1 MGSLRSIRP
10 SSPPMPI
17 LRLYTRVLELL
28 GKEARLG
35 WLLAVA
41 NLLLAASQFA
51 EPVLFGRIV
60 DVLSGK
66 MVAGSSSAWPFL
78 IAWVAFGLFT
88 IACSAVVALQAD
100 RLSHRQRQ
108 AVLTDYFEHI
118 LQLPLTFH
126 SGTHSGRVMK
136 GMLNGTDALW
146 RLLVGFFREH
156 FAAILSVVVLL
167 PLSLYLNWRLAILL
181 FVLCIVFT
189 ALTTFVVRRT
199 FGMQMEV
206 EEHYSE
212 LSARASDALGNVA
225 LVQSFV
231 RIDSEVKGLR
241 SVADELLA
249 AQMPVLSWWA
259 LVTVITRAS
268 TTITVLA
275 IFTFGIALHDQG
287 LTSVG
292 EIVMFVSFATLL
304 IQKLEQVV
312 SFINNVFMEAPRLR
326 EFFNVL
332 DAVPAVHDRND
343 AIDAGRL
350 SGLVEFNDVT
360 FSYDGKRPAV
370 EDLSFTAL
378 PGQTIALVGATG
390 AGKSTAIALL
400 HRAFDPQSG
409 FIRLDG
415 MDVRGLTLTALRR
428 NIGVV
433 FQEALLFNRSIA
445 ENLRVGKPDATEAE
459 MRKAAERAQ
468 ALEFIE
474 RSGGFETN
482 AGERGRMLSGG
493 ERQRLSIARALLKD
507 PPILI
512 LDEATSALDAVTETK
527 VNAALDEVM
536 KGRTTFVIAHRL
548 STIRHATRILMFDNG
563 HVIETG
569 TFDELVAKGGRFA
582 ELARAQFM
590 VQEHARTGE
599 TPKKNPKGNPKPD
612 SAKVNS

>member
-1 MGSLRSIRP
+1 MSL
-10 SSPPMPI
+10 
-17 LRLYTRVLELL
+17 LHLYTRVLQLL

-35 WLLAVA
+35 WMLAVA
-41 NLLLAASQFA
+41 NLLLATAQFA

-60 DVLSGK
+60 DVMSGNLATGAL
-66 MVAGSSSAWPFL
+66 VPEARSPWPL
-78 IAWVAFGLFT
+78 LGAWVGFGLFT
-88 IACSAVVALQAD
+88 ILCAAVVALQAD
-100 RLSHRQRQ
+100 RLAHRQRQ
-108 AVLTDYFEHI
+108 AVLTSYFEHI
-118 LQLPLTFH
+118 LQLPLGFH
-126 SGTHSGRVMK
+126 TGTHSGRLMKVM
-136 GMLNGTDALW
+136 LQGTDALW
-146 RLLVGFFREH
+146 RMWLGFFREH
-156 FAAILSVVVLL
+156 FAALLSLVVLL
-167 PLSLYLNWRLAILL
+167 PLSLYINWRLAILL
-181 FVLCIVFT
+181 FVLCVVFT
-189 ALTTFVVRRT
+189 VLTTLVVRKT
-199 FGMQMEV
+199 YGMQNEV
-206 EEHYSE
+206 EAQYSD

-231 RIDSEVKGLR
+231 RIDAEVQGLR
-241 SVADELLA
+241 SVSGKLLA

-275 IFTFGIALHDQG
+275 IFALGITLNQQG

-304 IQKLEQVV
+304 IQRLEQVV
-312 SFINNVFMEAPRLR
+312 NFVNSVLMEAPRLK
-326 EFFNVL
+326 EFIDVL
-332 DAVPAVHDRND
+332 DTVPAVHDRAD
-343 AIDAGRL
+343 AIDPGRL
-350 SGLVEFNDVT
+350 KGLIEFQNVS

-409 FIRLDG
+409 VVKIDG
-415 MDVRGLTLTALRR
+415 MDIRGLTLASLRK

-433 FQEALLFNRSIA
+433 FQEALLFDRSIA
-445 ENLRVGKPDATEAE
+445 DNLRVGKSDATDAE
-459 MRKAAERAQ
+459 LRLAAERAQ

-474 RSGGFETN
+474 RSEHKFDTH

-512 LDEATSALDAVTETK
+512 LDEATSALDAVTEAK
-527 VNAALDEVM
+527 VNLALDEVM

-548 STIRHATRILMFDNG
+548 STIRHATLILVFEG
-563 HVIETG
+563 GRVIESG
-569 TFDELVAKGGRFA
+569 TFDELVASGGAFA

-590 VQEHARTGE
+590 VQESTRAAVATAADA
-599 TPKKNPKGNPKPD
+599 KP
-612 SAKVNS
+612 